1 MKYLLLAFLI
11 VSCGAKTINKDEKKT
26 DSIATTIA
34 VVKTDSTSID
44 KKVLVYDV
52 ETDEIVI
59 EAVDTTEPIEITNN
73 EGKVTKYKNARIS
86 KKKRKPSKSR
96 PRYGSS
102 SQNSRSSKTSAGS
115 FLRGVGISSPFEASR
130 AAANQGRTLGVK
142 NIVGL
147 MKSVTTGTT
156 MLRQWADK
164 FRTAMSMGDEKL
176 KQEVVDGFKKLSKE
190 LTKLSDSLSDDIVA
204 QNAFRAIVQSFQD
217 NMTITNPEVGKIFA
231 DYPLYESNTPD
242 AKMASEVG
250 TTIDKNS
257 VSEK

>member
-1 MKYLLLAFLI
+1 MFNEKLNGFAKDLLKKNDEQMNEQLNVLKELSEIYERLKHFPGKHNQEDHAW
-11 VSCGAKTINKDEKKT
+11 NKG
-26 DSIATTIA
+26 
-34 VVKTDSTSID
+34 
-44 KKVLVYDV
+44 
-52 ETDEIVI
+52 
-59 EAVDTTEPIEITNN
+59 NM
-73 EGKVTKYKNARIS
+73 S

-96 PRYGSS
+96 PGGSS
-102 SQNSRSSKTSAGS
+102 SVRNSRSSKTSAGS

-190 LTKLSDSLSDDIVA
+190 LTKLSESLSDDIVA

-217 NMTITNPEVGKIFA
+217 NMSITNPEVKKIFA
-231 DYPLYESNTPD
+231 DYPLYESDTPD
-242 AKMASEVG
+242 AKIASQVG

>member
-1 MKYLLLAFLI
+1 MFNEKLNGF
-11 VSCGAKTINKDEKKT
+11 AKDLPEKDKEQINEQLD
-26 DSIATTIA
+26 
-34 VVKTDSTSID
+34 
-44 KKVLVYDV
+44 VLK
-52 ETDEIVI
+52 ELSEIY
-59 EAVDTTEPIEITNN
+59 ERLKHFP
-73 EGKVTKYKNARIS
+73 GKHNQEDHAWNKGNMS

>member
-1 MKYLLLAFLI
+1 MINEKLNGF
-11 VSCGAKTINKDEKKT
+11 AKDLPEKNKEQINEQLD
-26 DSIATTIA
+26 
-34 VVKTDSTSID
+34 
-44 KKVLVYDV
+44 VLK
-52 ETDEIVI
+52 ELSEIY
-59 EAVDTTEPIEITNN
+59 ERLKHFP
-73 EGKVTKYKNARIS
+73 GKHNQEDHAWNKGNMS

-147 MKSVTTGTT
+147 MKSVTTCTT

>member
-1 MKYLLLAFLI
+1 MFNEKLNGF
-11 VSCGAKTINKDEKKT
+11 AKDLPQKNNEQIDEKLN
-26 DSIATTIA
+26 
-34 VVKTDSTSID
+34 
-44 KKVLVYDV
+44 VLK
-52 ETDEIVI
+52 ELSEIY
-59 EAVDTTEPIEITNN
+59 ERLKHFP
-73 EGKVTKYKNARIS
+73 GKHNQEDHAWNKGNMS

-102 SQNSRSSKTSAGS
+102 SQNSRSSKTSSGS
-115 FLRGVGISSPFEASR
+115 FLRGVGITSPFEASR

-176 KQEVVDGFKKLSKE
+176 KQEVIDGFKKLSKE
-190 LTKLSDSLSDDIVA
+190 LTKLSDSLSNDIVA

-231 DYPLYESNTPD
+231 DYPLYESDTPD
-242 AKMASEVG
+242 AKIASKVG

>member
-1 MKYLLLAFLI
+1 MFNEKLNGF
-11 VSCGAKTINKDEKKT
+11 AKDLPEKNKEQINEQLD
-26 DSIATTIA
+26 
-34 VVKTDSTSID
+34 
-44 KKVLVYDV
+44 VLK
-52 ETDEIVI
+52 ELSEIY
-59 EAVDTTEPIEITNN
+59 ERLKHFP
-73 EGKVTKYKNARIS
+73 GKHNQEDHAWNKGNMS

>member
-1 MKYLLLAFLI
+1 MFNEKLNGF
-11 VSCGAKTINKDEKKT
+11 SKDLPQK
-26 DSIATTIA
+26 
-34 VVKTDSTSID
+34 
-44 KKVLVYDV
+44 
-52 ETDEIVI
+52 
-59 EAVDTTEPIEITNN
+59 NN
-73 EGKVTKYKNARIS
+73 EQIDEELNVLKELSEIYERLKHFPGKHNQEDHAWNKGNIS

-102 SQNSRSSKTSAGS
+102 SQNSRSSKTSSGS
-115 FLRGVGISSPFEASR
+115 FLRGVGITSPFEASR

-190 LTKLSDSLSDDIVA
+190 LTKLSDSLSNDIVA

-231 DYPLYESNTPD
+231 DYPLYESDTPD
-242 AKMASEVG
+242 AKIASKVG

>member
-1 MKYLLLAFLI
+1 MFNEKLNGF
-11 VSCGAKTINKDEKKT
+11 AKDLPQK
-26 DSIATTIA
+26 
-34 VVKTDSTSID
+34 
-44 KKVLVYDV
+44 
-52 ETDEIVI
+52 
-59 EAVDTTEPIEITNN
+59 NN
-73 EGKVTKYKNARIS
+73 EQIDEELNVLKELSEIYERLKHFPGKHNQEDHAWNKGNTS

-102 SQNSRSSKTSAGS
+102 SQNSRSSKTSSGS
-115 FLRGVGISSPFEASR
+115 FLRGVGITSPFEASR

-190 LTKLSDSLSDDIVA
+190 LTKLSDSLSNDIVA

-231 DYPLYESNTPD
+231 DYPLYESDTPD
-242 AKMASEVG
+242 AKIASKVG